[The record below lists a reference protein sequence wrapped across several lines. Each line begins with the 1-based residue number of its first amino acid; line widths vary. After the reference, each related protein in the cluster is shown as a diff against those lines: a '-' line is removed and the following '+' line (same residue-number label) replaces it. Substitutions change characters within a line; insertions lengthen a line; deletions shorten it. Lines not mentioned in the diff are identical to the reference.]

1 MHRPGS
7 EVKIMKTRFGAAFLP
22 AVITIVIL
30 LFGALSASAQTPPN
44 DPMPAPGGPANI
56 FYGAVLPTAASGP
69 VVVFIHGLNGTA
81 ADWWLN
87 QVAGTPNLMYS
98 MAYAAGYRT
107 VFISLNPDNSR
118 NDDPWQANGA
128 TLKGYLQTVSAHFN
142 GARFY
147 LVGHSEGGLDIEA
160 ALLNASYNALDPVI
174 APMVKAVFT
183 IATPNQGT
191 PLADWAFCVGQ
202 PANCGGGKIASGLG
216 LTTPAVQ
223 SLETATVKAFRA
235 QADPVFASAGI
246 QFYTFAGNTPQGGT
260 TPNLILATTS
270 LIIQSLSPG
279 PDDGLVP
286 LSSVSLPYSYAM
298 NIGQNGAN
306 HYLMLEG
313 DISFF
318 AINGQIQGLEREAQ
332 FSALPNLQFAQ
343 SVPGFKKIA
352 TGGFGDDANNFAWS
366 QAWFNHK
373 LYVGTGRLVRCV
385 TIEAGDIEQGTHDY
399 PPKDGSCPADPRD
412 LSLQAEIWQYTPETH
427 TWVRVYQSPA
437 TIPIGTDT
445 AGNAVFAAQDIGY
458 RGMTVFTE
466 ADGTQALY
474 VAGVG
479 AGEIYGQLNGYTFQT
494 YPAPRIL
501 RSTDGV
507 TFTPLPQAPGTFLG
521 NISNNSL
528 NNPDGSFTGT
538 NVFGFRSLT
547 SYNGMLFATAGN
559 YLGNG
564 VVIASANPSAGNNAW
579 FQAGPSFND
588 FPAWDMTV
596 FNGLLYVVGGTITN
610 ENGYFVAN
618 TNASGTPPFA
628 FNTIVTQGGN
638 NAPGTKDALSM
649 AVFNNSLY
657 VGTDGPTELIRVNA
671 DNSWDLIIGS
681 PRSAPQGQMNPL
693 SGIGEYFDNE
703 FNRHFWRLGVVP
715 SGAHAGIYF
724 TTYDWSIQTQALW
737 QIANLV
743 DGDFGTDVYYSPDG
757 INWTTVTST
766 GFGDGYNYGARTI
779 DPNPFGTFLGTGRY
793 IGGMQI
799 WLDQTL
805 LDYNG
810 DGEIDQKDVNLLL
823 ARVGQPASGPNDPM
837 DIDQDGKI
845 TVLDERKLIT
855 QCTNPGC
862 AIAPSLPTI
871 LPAPTGLVA
880 ANQAFT
886 TSTELTWN
894 PVAGAVQYHVYRQ
907 TNTPL
912 LQLLPPGGIV
922 LTFDGIIKISIPT
935 DFLPGGVIYGLCPG
949 LGSTNPICE
958 IVDVI
963 NEASQPGNTIGFP
976 APLVEVA
983 VTSSTS
989 FSEPAPS
996 PLQSI
1001 YFVRAE
1007 DANGNRSG
1015 PSNSVGAPSEAPV
1028 PLQASDRQH

>member
-1 MHRPGS
+1 
-7 EVKIMKTRFGAAFLP
+7 MKTRCRVVFSHTI
-22 AVITIVIL
+22 ITIVVFL
-30 LFGALSASAQTPPN
+30 VGVFGACAQTPPAN
-44 DPMPAPGGPANI
+44 PMPAPGGPANI

-69 VVVFIHGLNGTA
+69 IVVFIHGLNGTA
-81 ADWWLN
+81 SDWWLN

-160 ALLNASYNALDPVI
+160 ALLNAGYNALDPVI
-174 APMVKAVFT
+174 APMAKAVFT

-191 PLADWAFCVGQ
+191 ALADFAFCVNL
-202 PANCGGGKIASGLG
+202 PPNCAGSKIAGDLG
-216 LTTPAVQ
+216 LTTPGVQ
-223 SLETATVKAFRA
+223 ALETPIVKAFRA
-235 QADPVFASAGI
+235 QADPVFARAGI
-246 QFYTFAGNTPQGGT
+246 QFYTFAGNTPQGG
-260 TPNLILATTS
+260 ATTS
-270 LIIQSLSPG
+270 VVLAATSLILDSLTPG
-279 PDDGLVP
+279 PNDGLVP

-298 NIGQNGAN
+298 NIGQNGFN

-313 DISFF
+313 TSSFF
-318 AINGQIQGLEREAQ
+318 AINGQIQALEKEAQ
-332 FSALPNLQFAQ
+332 ISPLPNLQFTQ

-366 QAWFNHK
+366 QAWFNHQ

-385 TIEAGDIEQGTHDY
+385 TIEAGDIENGTSDY
-399 PPKDGSCPADPRD
+399 PPKDGSCPADPKD

-427 TWVRVYQSPA
+427 TWLRVYQSPA
-437 TIPIGTDT
+437 TIPIGADNT
-445 AGNAVFAAQDIGY
+445 GNQVFAPMEIGY
-458 RGMTVFTE
+458 RGMTVFDE
-466 ADGTQALY
+466 ADGSQSLY

-494 YPAPRIL
+494 YPPPRIL
-501 RSTDGV
+501 RGTVCADCPGGIS
-507 TFTPLPQAPGTFLG
+507 FAPLPQAPGTFLG

-528 NNPDGSFTGT
+528 TDNNTQTQMGT

-547 SYNGMLFATAGN
+547 SYKGMLFATAGN

-579 FQAGPSFND
+579 FQAGPPFAVM
-588 FPAWDMTV
+588 PTWDMTV
-596 FNGLLYVVGGTITN
+596 FNGLLYVVGGTTTN
-610 ENGYFVAN
+610 ENGYFV
-618 TNASGTPPFA
+618 NATDATGTPPYT
-628 FNTIVTQGGN
+628 FNNIVSQGGN
-638 NAPGTKDALSM
+638 NAPGNKDALSM
-649 AVFNNSLY
+649 AIFNNSLY
-657 VGTDGPTELIRVNA
+657 VGTDGPTELIRVNT

-681 PRSAPQGQMNPL
+681 PRSTPQGQKNPL

-703 FNRHFWRLGVVP
+703 FNRHFWRIGVAP

-724 TTYDWSIQTQALW
+724 TTYDWGVQTEALW
-737 QIANLV
+737 QVANLV

-757 INWTTVTST
+757 INWTAITTT

-793 IGGMQI
+793 MGGLQI
-799 WLDQTL
+799 WLDQTV
-805 LDYNG
+805 LDYNV
-810 DGEIDQKDVNLLL
+810 DGEIDQKDVNLLQ
-823 ARVGQPASGPNDPM
+823 ARLGQSANGPNDPM
-837 DIDQDGKI
+837 DLDQDGKI
-845 TVLDERKLIT
+845 TILDERKLIT

-880 ANQAFT
+880 TNQAFT

-894 PVAGAVQYHVYRQ
+894 PVPGAVQYHVYRQ
-907 TNTPL
+907 TNTPM
-912 LQLLPPGGIV
+912 LQILPPGGIDI
-922 LTFDGIIKISIPT
+922 TIDGFIKISIPT
-935 DFLPGGVIYGLCPG
+935 DFLPGGVISNLCPTT
-949 LGSTNPICE
+949 GSTNILCD
-958 IVDVI
+958 IVYVI
-963 NEASQPGNTIGFP
+963 TEANQPGSTIGFP
-976 APLVEVA
+976 TPLVEVA
-983 VTSSTS
+983 VTSSTF

-1028 PLQASDRQH
+1028 TVVAASRSGS